1 MRVLLANKFFY
12 PNAGA
17 ETVFFGTRD
26 LLRGAGHEV
35 IDFAMQSERNLE
47 SPYSRWFAPERNYD
61 RQGSPLRQVSDAAAS
76 IYSIAARRAIR
87 DLIKSHRPDVAHLHN
102 IYHQLSLSIVDELSA
117 AGIPT
122 VLTLHDY
129 KPVCPSYVLY
139 TERSPCRRCVQGSVA
154 HSVTH
159 RCVKGSLPAS
169 ATAAIEAVAARARGT
184 YRQIDRFIAPS
195 QFMADVMAEGGFD
208 PNSVRVVPNFLRV
221 PPAPPQADASPRDGF
236 LFVGRLEEVKGVRLM
251 LDAWKQGPPDVPLRI
266 LGTGPLQGLVEDEA
280 AASSSISY
288 LGFQPE
294 ARVRSELD
302 SALAL
307 LVPSLWEE
315 NCPMAILEARERN
328 CAVIGADR
336 GGIPDLIEDGVDGLL
351 CKAGDARALRDAVI
365 GLATNPSRAAAMGAR
380 GAETAGRLLSAG
392 RHYESLMEVYGE
404 ALDANDRAGT
414 AAGSPAPL

>member
-1 MRVLLANKFFY
+1 VRILLVNKFFY

-17 ETVFFGTRD
+17 ETVFFGTRG
-26 LLRGAGHEV
+26 LLQEAGHEV
-35 IDFAMQSERNLE
+35 IDFAMQSERNLD

-61 RQGSPLRQVSDAAAS
+61 RQGSPLRQASDAAAS
-76 IYSIAARRAIR
+76 IYSVAARRAIR
-87 DLIKSHRPDVAHLHN
+87 DLITSHRPDVAHLHN

-117 AGIPT
+117 AGVPT

-139 TERSPCRRCVQGSVA
+139 TEKSPCRRCVKGSVVNSA
-154 HSVTH
+154 VH

-169 ATAAIEAVAARARGT
+169 ATAAIEAGVARARGT

-195 QFMADVMAEGGFD
+195 QFMANVMTEGGFD
-208 PNSVRVVPNFLRV
+208 SKSLRVIPNFL
-221 PPAPPQADASPRDGF
+221 QAEPTLPGTEASLRNGF
-236 LFVGRLEEVKGVRLM
+236 LFVGRLEEVKGIRL
-251 LDAWKQGPPDVPLRI
+251 LLESWRLGPPDVQLRI
-266 LGTGPLQGLVEDEA
+266 LGTGPLQGLVEKEA
-280 AASSSISY
+280 EASPNISY

-336 GGIPDLIEDGVDGLL
+336 GGIPELIEDGVDGLL
-351 CKAGDARALRDAVI
+351 FEAGDAGALSNAVLH
-365 GLATNPSRAAAMGAR
+365 LAADPSQATAMGTR
-380 GAETAGRLLSAG
+380 GAQTAGRLLSAG
-392 RHYESLMEVYGE
+392 RHYESLIEVYEE
-404 ALDANDRAGT
+404 ALDTNRGAGASARSQT
-414 AAGSPAPL
+414 MS

>member
-1 MRVLLANKFFY
+1 VRVLLANKFFY

-26 LLRGAGHEV
+26 LLQGAGHEV
-35 IDFAMQSERNLE
+35 IDFAMQSERNIE

-61 RQGSPLRQVSDAAAS
+61 RHGSPLRQASDAAAS

-87 DLIKSHRPDVAHLHN
+87 GLIKSTRPEVAHLHN

-139 TERSPCRRCVQGSVA
+139 TEQSPCRRCVQGSIA
-154 HSVTH
+154 NSVVH
-159 RCVKGSLPAS
+159 RCVKSSLPAS
-169 ATAAIEAVAARARGT
+169 AIAAVEAGVARARGT

-195 QFMADVMAEGGFD
+195 QFMADVMIEGGFD
-208 PNSVRVVPNFLRV
+208 SGGVRVVPNFLQAAPR
-221 PPAPPQADASPRDGF
+221 PPRADASPRDGF

-251 LDAWKQGPPDVPLRI
+251 LEAWRNGPPDVQLRI
-266 LGTGPLQGLVEDEA
+266 LGTGPLQGLVEKEA
-280 AASSSISY
+280 AASPNISY

-294 ARVRSELD
+294 ARVRSELE

-315 NCPMAILEARERN
+315 NCPMAILEARECN

-336 GGIPDLIEDGVDGLL
+336 GGIPELIEDGFDGLL
-351 CKAGDARALRDAVI
+351 FEAGDAGALISAVVE
-365 GLATNPSRAAAMGAR
+365 LAANPAQATLLGTRGAR
-380 GAETAGRLLSAG
+380 SAEQLLSAG
-392 RHYESLMEVYGE
+392 RHYESLMEVYEE
-404 ALDANDRAGT
+404 AIAVNGRAG
-414 AAGSPAPL
+414 ASARSPASR